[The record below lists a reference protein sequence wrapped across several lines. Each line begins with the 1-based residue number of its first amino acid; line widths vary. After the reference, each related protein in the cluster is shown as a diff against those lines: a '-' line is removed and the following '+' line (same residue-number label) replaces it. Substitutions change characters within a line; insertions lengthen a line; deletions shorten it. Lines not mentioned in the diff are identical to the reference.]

1 MFTCTKCDKRE
12 FQLTQLSE
20 MRLLAECPSCGA
32 SFIMDTV
39 TEMRPRVEAS
49 DPNQHIVWDWK
60 VEKWIPA
67 KRN

>member
-39 TEMRPRVEAS
+39 TEKRPRVEAS
-49 DPNQHIVWDWK
+49 DPNQRIIWDWK
-60 VEKWIPA
+60 AEKWIPA
-67 KRN
+67 NRN

>member
-1 MFTCTKCDKRE
+1 M
-12 FQLTQLSE
+12 TQLSE

-39 TEMRPRVEAS
+39 TEKRPRVEAS

>member
-32 SFIMDTV
+32 SFIMDTIP
-39 TEMRPRVEAS
+39 EKKPRVEAA
-49 DPNQHIVWDWK
+49 DPTQHIVWDWK

-67 KRN
+67 RRS